1 MCDAQYVHSLTMCA
15 ADSTL
20 KLTSYFTCDSPASA
34 DFIQTAVARVNAD
47 AEM

>member
-1 MCDAQYVHSLTMCA
+1 MCDAQYVHSLIKCA

-20 KLTSYFTCDSPASA
+20 RLMSYFTCDSPASA
-34 DFIQTAVARVNAD
+34 DLISRVNAD